1 MQFSII
7 FALIAAVLL
16 VITILMIIN
25 VISYSILNQKREIG
39 ILRAMGIQAGDVVKI
54 YLIKILILA
63 LITLVLA
70 TALIFGAVAV
80 TNQLMCDITLE
91 GILWLR
97 YDVWTFLFSL
107 IACIGIPVLAALIPL
122 RKIIKMKP
130 VDAIK
135 G

>member
-1 MQFSII
+1 MST
-7 FALIAAVLL
+7 L
-16 VITILMIIN
+16 VITIISLCAIGVVSA
-25 VISYSILNQKREIG
+25 VILYFVAQKFKVEEDPRIDIVEG
-39 ILRAMGIQAGDVVKI
+39 LLPGANCGGCGYPGCRGLAEAAVKSE
-54 YLIKILILA
+54 
-63 LITLVLA
+63 T
-70 TALIFGAVAV
+70 
-80 TNQLMCDITLE
+80 ME